1 MARMAI
7 RDIRPV
13 NWILRMPQ
21 RLFDYVEIHE
31 LGVVTLDRI
40 PWCIPQKLNLE
51 LRLISVRNLSASTL
65 QPRIPFGCLA
75 YGLRFDR
82 LCITAM
88 LFRDF
93 VDSCLAHSFHS

>member
-31 LGVVTLDRI
+31 LGIVTLDRI
-40 PWCIPQKLNLE
+40 PWCILQKLNLE
-51 LRLISVRNLSASTL
+51 LRLISWHAESRVRNLSASTL
-65 QPRIPFGCLA
+65 QPSYPLLGVWFMGCVLIDFV
-75 YGLRFDR
+75 LLHCF
-82 LCITAM
+82 
-88 LFRDF
+88 FRDF
-93 VDSCLAHSFHS
+93 